1 MTKLTKILANK
12 GTQNTCFCGIFVILA
27 TLFIGNAECASSR
40 GTVARRTQTV
50 ARTQPVKKQN
60 DIKTTETLRSD
71 TLLDEG
77 QQEED
82 DSDNTTKKQPI
93 AVKKPKADTVPEPE
107 PVIEEQEIIVEDKTS
122 LFDDVL
128 GDATSNNGDT
138 SRTSLAEQIR
148 AQRAALDAADAAAT
162 ASANT
167 KSALATGKNTCD
179 QNLRACMKSKCGN
192 DFSKCAGDTDTTWG
206 DKMDACRRDLP
217 CSGEEYRLFATE
229 IKADRDLNAQV
240 AAYNSIV
247 SCGNRYN
254 DCIITECG
262 TQFTKCLG
270 KSAGDSAISKCAKIA
285 KECQEQDS
293 GLASRAMSVFGTLR
307 QDAEKTVK
315 TDEEKLYSMR
325 DAMRNTCERLGAMFD
340 ERSLD
345 CVYTINFYAG
355 EDNTLFASKKAYAG
369 STFNCHQDWFGID
382 VTTFKENAFR
392 LTRAQKAAS
401 SAMLGGG
408 LGTAVGAVTSG
419 ALDRSIERQK
429 AEQRAKNG
437 GKTDAEMRKD
447 KRDEKKKAKETDRDA
462 KKKEK
467 ANKKEAAAATDINAE
482 AADAN
487 AAAATTEADAEE
499 ANAAAT
505 TTEADANAAAA
516 TTTTEAET
524 TVTEEDAEEEVTVA
538 SDATDNNRNQGS
550 EQQQNSKRNRNNRL
564 KKQCENSHGK
574 WDDNN
579 TCECAEDKNLVQN
592 GTNKCKCKNG
602 HRWND
607 AEGKCVQTAGAQ
619 NRAERETEKHAEAK
633 QKCIGAGG
641 EWQDEENTCKCP
653 KGKEWEQNEC
663 RWRGD
668 TNAASCER
676 TGGTW
681 EGNKD
686 GQYCPRTAAPCCK
699 CGDNMESDKVYHI
712 CIKCTKDQNWDPKLR
727 KCTEK
732 SPPQQRCEEARG
744 TWDLTTGKCNNPKC
758 GRNKEWRYN
767 ECVTIQ
773 QNTPAQTNAPAQT
786 QEQINEQINEQ
797 IRNTAYD
804 APVPIETKINTCRNG
819 KSYTI
824 KAGQSP
830 KAAGVPRDCW
840 EEAKKFVGVNIS

>member
-1 MTKLTKILANK
+1 MKLHAKPLTNHGTKKDMTKLTKILANK
-12 GTQNTCFCGIFVILA
+12 GTQNACFCGIFVILA

-60 DIKTTETLRSD
+60 DIKATETLRSD
-71 TLLDEG
+71 TLLNED
-77 QQEED
+77 QEED
-82 DSDNTTKKQPI
+82 DSDNTITEPKLKTDIVLDTKLEVAKDKDETTTKTVVKSRDKTTTKTEVKTKKQPI
-93 AVKKPKADTVPEPE
+93 TVKKPKADPVPEPEPE

-162 ASANT
+162 ASANAQ
-167 KSALATGKNTCD
+167 SALATGKNTCD

-293 GLASRAMSVFGTLR
+293 GLASRAMSIFGTLR

-325 DAMRNTCERLGAMFD
+325 DAMRKTCERLGAMFD
-340 ERSLD
+340 DRSLD

-429 AEQRAKNG
+429 AEQRAENDG
-437 GKTDAEMRKD
+437 MTNAE
-447 KRDEKKKAKETDRDA
+447 KRRAERAA
-462 KKKEK
+462 KKKDKEKDDAETQDKNDDK
-467 ANKKEAAAATDINAE
+467 ANAPQSESKEAEEGQTETEQQTDN
-482 AADAN
+482 
-487 AAAATTEADAEE
+487 TP
-499 ANAAAT
+499 
-505 TTEADANAAAA
+505 
-516 TTTTEAET
+516 
-524 TVTEEDAEEEVTVA
+524 TEEDKNSAKG
-538 SDATDNNRNQGS
+538 TDNN
-550 EQQQNSKRNRNNRL
+550 
-564 KKQCENSHGK
+564 
-574 WDDNN
+574 
-579 TCECAEDKNLVQN
+579 
-592 GTNKCKCKNG
+592 
-602 HRWND
+602 ND
-607 AEGKCVQTAGAQ
+607 SA
-619 NRAERETEKHAEAK
+619 
-633 QKCIGAGG
+633 
-641 EWQDEENTCKCP
+641 
-653 KGKEWEQNEC
+653 
-663 RWRGD
+663 
-668 TNAASCER
+668 
-676 TGGTW
+676 
-681 EGNKD
+681 NKD
-686 GQYCPRTAAPCCK
+686 
-699 CGDNMESDKVYHI
+699 D
-712 CIKCTKDQNWDPKLR
+712 TK
-727 KCTEK
+727 
-732 SPPQQRCEEARG
+732 
-744 TWDLTTGKCNNPKC
+744 
-758 GRNKEWRYN
+758 
-767 ECVTIQ
+767 
-773 QNTPAQTNAPAQT
+773 
-786 QEQINEQINEQ
+786 
-797 IRNTAYD
+797 
-804 APVPIETKINTCRNG
+804 
-819 KSYTI
+819 
-824 KAGQSP
+824 
-830 KAAGVPRDCW
+830 
-840 EEAKKFVGVNIS
+840 KK